1 MGYPVEDDRVF
12 ADWLERDFFV
22 SARARHGPAAWRR
35 AEEDGERLSYDEAIA
50 CARDT
55 TKLIAQR
62 TKRSNKRLRL
72 ATPGEGLGRTRDA
85 TA

>member
-1 MGYPVEDDRVF
+1 MTK
-12 ADWLERDFFV
+12 L
-22 SARARHGPAAWRR
+22 
-35 AEEDGERLSYDEAIA
+35 IA